1 MPAHARIIGSRTT
14 PEEIRTG
21 LEAIDPAAEL
31 IHLQGKRWWLGV
43 RAPNPE
49 AADPMELQGAHDA
62 MAHMPTIVDKAE
74 RAMMEVELA
83 QEFTMRQIMAEG
95 FKPVMMYVVDPHG
108 DQTDPKVVES
118 LHQIVEDFRIRD
130 YNWRTMTPE
139 QQEKELKQAFSMD
152 HQNRRRIR
160 EWGAMAKDAAAEA
173 YNYVFRGARSFM
185 LGALRRS

>member
-1 MPAHARIIGSRTT
+1 VPALARIIGSRTT
-14 PEEIRTG
+14 PEEIKTA
-21 LEAIDPAAEL
+21 LEAIDPNAEL

-49 AADPMELQGAHDA
+49 AADPMELADAHKA
-62 MAHMPTIVDKAE
+62 MSTLPTIEDKAE

-95 FKPVMMYVVDPHG
+95 FKPVALYVVGKGEDYE
-108 DQTDPKVVES
+108 T

-139 QQEKELKQAFSMD
+139 QQEQALRDSFSMEKR
-152 HQNRRRIR
+152 NAPRIKR
-160 EWGAMAKDAAAEA
+160 WGQMAKEAASEA
-173 YNYVFRGARSFM
+173 YNFIFRGARSFM
-185 LGALRRS
+185 LGALNRE